1 MPRELSAVVEEI
13 LSYEGAALEK
23 RDDGSLEFLLPPS
36 LCEILG
42 LPEQGLLGFSIEQAQ
57 EGVIPLSYESEL
69 FRAFEKIFAGKGRLA
84 RTFYPSSSPNIEK
97 ISKGIAERVV
107 LSNATFRLQ
116 KVTEETNAYLL
127 IFFKYEALSDEKREG
142 LFSLLVSRKNFSV
155 VALNDPLGE
164 FGSDLVDRKEEDDP
178 AAWNEVEGLKALEAG
193 YGAACI
199 VAKEELSPFIQSL
212 EKRLRRDIQ
221 RVHDY
226 YEDLKR
232 ETKKAFERKRTAR
245 PESPP
250 GPNGEDLSQEAAQR
264 ALLEKME
271 AIEAEKNWKV
281 QDLVSKYAVTV
292 RLEPLCAILIETPSP
307 VFWLEIKRRLSSRS
321 FPVGYNPLLKRLDPL
336 PCEACF
342 DPRGGTF
349 VCDDHLHI
357 LCSRCFNKCPQC
369 GKPYCSAC
377 SQSGCP
383 RCAKRGGG
391 GNRDHRLFRT
401 GSE

>member
-1 MPRELSAVVEEI
+1 LPRELSAVVEEI
-13 LSYEGAALEK
+13 LSYEGAVLEK
-23 RDDGSLEFLLPPS
+23 REDGSLEFLLPPS
-36 LCEILG
+36 LCESLG

-69 FRAFEKIFAGKGRLA
+69 FRAFEKIVAGKGRLA
-84 RTFYPSSSPNIEK
+84 RAFYPSSSPNIEK
-97 ISKGIAERVV
+97 ISKGIAEKVV
-107 LSNATFRLQ
+107 FSNATFRLQ

-164 FGSDLVDRKEEDDP
+164 FGSDLVDRKEEDGP
-178 AAWNEVEGLKALEAG
+178 AAWNEVEWLKALEAG

-212 EKRLRRDIQ
+212 EKRLHRDIQ

-245 PESPP
+245 AESPR
-250 GPNGEDLSQEAAQR
+250 GANGEDPSPEAAQR
-264 ALLEKME
+264 LLLEKME

-281 QDLVSKYAVTV
+281 QDLVSKYALTV
-292 RLEPLCAILIETPSP
+292 RLEPLCGLILETQAPIFWIE
-307 VFWLEIKRRLSSRS
+307 IRRRLSSRA
-321 FPVGYNPLLKRLDPL
+321 FPLGYNPILKRLDPL

-342 DPRGGTF
+342 NPRGGTF
-349 VCDDHLHI
+349 VCDDQLHL
-357 LCSRCFNKCPQC
+357 LCSHCFKKCPEC
-369 GKPYCSAC
+369 GRPYCSVC
-377 SQSGCP
+377 SKGGCP
-383 RCAKRGGG
+383 RCGKKGP
-391 GNRDHRLFRT
+391 
-401 GSE
+401 